1 MICGLYLNLKFSRQ
15 GENKST
21 VAIIL
26 QGHMMSLEEWTKS
39 KVGWTKSKVGWTTSK
54 VGCTKLSDALLVQ
67 IVPRLHLNQQGAP

>member
-1 MICGLYLNLKFSRQ
+1 MSIISQSKVSRQ

-26 QGHMMSLEEWTKS
+26 QGHMMSLEEWTKL
-39 KVGWTKSKVGWTTSK
+39 K

>member
-39 KVGWTKSKVGWTTSK
+39 KVGWTKSKVG
-54 VGCTKLSDALLVQ
+54 CTKLSDALLVQ

>member
-1 MICGLYLNLKFSRQ
+1 MLIISQSKVSRQ

-26 QGHMMSLEEWTKS
+26 QGHMMSLEAWTKF
-39 KVGWTKSKVGWTTSK
+39 K

>member
-1 MICGLYLNLKFSRQ
+1 MSIISQSKVSRQ

-26 QGHMMSLEEWTKS
+26 QGHMMSLEEWTKF
-39 KVGWTKSKVGWTTSK
+39 K